1 MRITVFSL
9 LALMRPRC
17 YWLYNSHEPGPP
29 HVVVTLYN
37 CHHPGWNFVYNC
49 RQSSHVVVTLYNC
62 HHPDLS
68 TGSAG
73 SCAGF
78 SIPTTRSRACQAASS
93 IPKLVAQCNP
103 TPAHAAHAAASSP
116 RCASAIIRLS
126 TAATRY
132 RGPPTGGGIFR
143 VTPQSPHR

>member
-29 HVVVTLYN
+29 
-37 CHHPGWNFVYNC
+37 
-49 RQSSHVVVTLYNC
+49 HVVVTLYNC

-132 RGPPTGGGIFR
+132 RGPPTGGGNFPSHAPNHPIGNAS
-143 VTPQSPHR
+143 VTGNACNACFTKVSHIHA